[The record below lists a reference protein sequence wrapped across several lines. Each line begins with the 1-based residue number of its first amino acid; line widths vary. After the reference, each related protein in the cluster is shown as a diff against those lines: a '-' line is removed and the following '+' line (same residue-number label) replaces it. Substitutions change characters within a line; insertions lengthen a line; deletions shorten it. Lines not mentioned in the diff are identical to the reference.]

1 MMNLDSLY
9 QEIILDH
16 YKKPLGSG
24 LQDIFSGEAFHV
36 NTSCGDEVTVR
47 VLLDGNKILNMT
59 HEGVGCS
66 ISRASASVLHA
77 LTKEATTET
86 FQVLLDKF
94 VDLMHSQGKVV
105 PDEEVLGDAA
115 AFAGVSKYPA
125 RVKCALLPWMAM
137 KDAIEGA
144 GNE

>member
-1 MMNLDSLY
+1 MNLDSLY

-24 LQDIFSGEAFHV
+24 LQDNFSGEAFHV

-47 VLLDGNKILNMT
+47 VLLDGNQILNMT

-77 LTKEATTET
+77 LTKEETTET
-86 FQVLLDKF
+86 FHVLLDNF

-105 PDEEVLGDAA
+105 QDEEVLGDAA

>member
-1 MMNLDSLY
+1 MNLDSLY

-16 YKKPLGSG
+16 YKNPHGQG
-24 LQDIFSGEAFHV
+24 LQPEYSGEAYHV

-47 VLLDGNKILNMT
+47 VLVHDNKLEQVS

-66 ISRASASVLHA
+66 ISRASASVLHD
-77 LTKEATTET
+77 LTDRQAVATFYE
-86 FQVLLDKF
+86 LLDEF
-94 VDLMHSQGKVV
+94 VELMHSQGKVQ
-105 PDEEVLGDAA
+105 PNEESLGDAA

-137 KDAIEGA
+137 KDAIEGK
-144 GNE
+144 NDE

>member
-1 MMNLDSLY
+1 MQLDSLY

-16 YKKPLGSG
+16 YRSPAGNG
-24 LQDIFSGEAFHV
+24 LQSEFTGEAFHV

-47 VLLDGNKILNMT
+47 VLIQNNRIVNMS
-59 HEGVGCS
+59 HSGVGCS
-66 ISRASASVLHA
+66 ISRASASVLHN
-77 LTKEATTET
+77 LTTGVTVT
-86 FQVLLDKF
+86 DFQKLLDDF
-94 VDLMHSQGKVV
+94 VTLMHSQGKMI

-137 KDAIEGA
+137 KDAIEG
-144 GNE
+144 GSGE

>member
-1 MMNLDSLY
+1 MNLDSLY

-24 LQDIFSGEAFHV
+24 LQDNFSGEAFHV

-47 VLLDGNKILNMT
+47 VLLDGNQILNMT

-77 LTKEATTET
+77 LTKEETTET
-86 FQVLLDKF
+86 FHVLLDNF
-94 VDLMHSQGKVV
+94 VDLMHSQCKVV

>member
-1 MMNLDSLY
+1 MNLDALY

-16 YKKPLGSG
+16 YKKPLGNG
-24 LQDIFSGEAFHV
+24 LQDVFSGEAFHV

-47 VLLDGNKILNMT
+47 VLLDGKQILNMT

-66 ISRASASVLHA
+66 ISRASASVLHS
-77 LTKEATTET
+77 LTKDATIDRFEI
-86 FQVLLDKF
+86 LLDNF
-94 VDLMHSQGKVV
+94 VNLMHSQGKSE
-105 PDEEVLGDAA
+105 PNEELLEDAA

-144 GNE
+144 VDE

>member
-1 MMNLDSLY
+1 MNLDSLY

-16 YKKPLGSG
+16 YKNPHGQG
-24 LQDIFSGEAFHV
+24 LQPEYSGEAYHV

-47 VLLDGNKILNMT
+47 VLVHDNKLEQVS

-66 ISRASASVLHA
+66 ISRASASVLHD
-77 LTKEATTET
+77 LTDRQAVTTFYE
-86 FQVLLDKF
+86 LLDEF
-94 VDLMHSQGKVV
+94 VELMHSQGKVQ
-105 PDEEVLGDAA
+105 PNEESLGDAA

-137 KDAIEGA
+137 KDAIEGK
-144 GNE
+144 NDE